1 MQGPTAVG
9 WFAPTLIT
17 GLQNDNEFILNINS
31 QGIIESTGMAVTQG
45 SNVGSLK
52 NTFQNEW
59 TLVVLNTPTIA
70 ETAGVTVSQSGV
82 DKGTLKTTLSGGGV
96 FFQTAMLLL
105 EQQYSYMLILIQ
117 LQTMVP
123 LIT

>member
-1 MQGPTAVG
+1 
-9 WFAPTLIT
+9 
-17 GLQNDNEFILNINS
+17 
-31 QGIIESTGMAVTQG
+31 MAVTQG

-82 DKGTLKTTLSGGGV
+82 DKGTLKTTLSGGGA

-105 EQQYSYMLILIQ
+105 EQQYLYMLILIQ

>member
-1 MQGPTAVG
+1 
-9 WFAPTLIT
+9 
-17 GLQNDNEFILNINS
+17 
-31 QGIIESTGMAVTQG
+31 MAVTQG